1 MSTAVARQGVRR
13 LQRWWDRLAVYLPI
27 MLMAV
32 LAMLSYWLVRTAPLA
47 PDPVP
52 EKAASH
58 VPDYQMFDFT
68 VRVFDDQGRLKSEL
82 SGREGRHF
90 PDTDTVEVDGVRVRT
105 FNPEGRVTT
114 ARAERGLSNADGSEV
129 QLIGQAVVVREA
141 HTPTRGPAQERQE
154 LRSEFLHLFADT
166 EAIRTHRPVELLRG
180 RQDRFTADRM
190 DYDNLDRVMRLQG
203 RVRGEIAPRQARR

>member
-1 MSTAVARQGVRR
+1 MSDVAVYGLRR
-13 LQRWWDRLAVYLPI
+13 LHRWWDRLAVYLPV

-32 LAMLSYWLVRTAPLA
+32 LAMLSYWLVRTAPSA
-47 PDPVP
+47 PDPVAETVP
-52 EKAASH
+52 SH
-58 VPDYQMFDFT
+58 VPDYQMSNFT

-90 PDTDTVEVDGVRVRT
+90 PDTDTVEIDAVRVRT

-114 ARAERGLSNADGSEV
+114 ARAQRGLSNADGSEV
-129 QLIGQAVVVREA
+129 QLFGQAVVVREA
-141 HTPTRGPAQERQE
+141 HAPPRGTAQERQE

-180 RQDRFTADRM
+180 GRDRFTAERM

-203 RVRGEIAPRQARR
+203 RVRGEIAPRQPRR

>member
-1 MSTAVARQGVRR
+1 MSATATRHGVR
-13 LQRWWDRLAVYLPI
+13 LLHRWWDRLAVYLPV

-32 LAMLSYWLVRTAPLA
+32 LAMLSYWLVRTAPST
-47 PDPVP
+47 PEPVS
-52 EKAASH
+52 EKATTH

-68 VRVFDDQGRLKSEL
+68 VRVFDVQGRLKSEL

-90 PDTDTVEVDGVRVRT
+90 PDTDTVEIDGVRVRT
-105 FNPEGRVTT
+105 FNAEGRVTT

-129 QLIGQAVVVREA
+129 QLTGQAVVVREA
-141 HTPTRGPAQERQE
+141 HAPARGPAQERQE

-166 EAIRTHRPVELLRG
+166 EVIRTHRPVELLRG